1 MRFLQVNIPDFG
13 NEIVEVRSE
22 TDVLILASPF
32 FFPFLGSC
40 RIYAGFGY
48 CRIAYPWDW
57 CTTFCITLVL
67 SSGVLEIRACDFIER

>member
-32 FFPFLGSC
+32 FFLSLVPVE
-40 RIYAGFGY
+40 YV
-48 CRIAYPWDW
+48 
-57 CTTFCITLVL
+57 LVL
-67 SSGVLEIRACDFIER
+67 VTAE